1 MTTAVFAP
9 GSYRYMPAVFQ
20 YSGGVVAE
28 PGYAIER
35 VRFHRPVPLADG
47 FERIAAVL
55 DDAGRPLT
63 SFCACELRS
72 PEPFSEAGFKAF
84 NELYVGTL
92 VKWGISDGKTNPVA
106 RSNVCPEIEKPAV
119 PSFHAFAY
127 TVPAYPAASAAVSAA
142 RSFIVAG
149 SGECPEGRSNYRDH
163 IIRRGDQ
170 SPEGMAVK
178 AQWVVGEMERRLVA
192 LGVTFKDT
200 TASQLYSV
208 YDPHPFLADVLVKR
222 GAMSSGLTWHYC
234 RPPVVDLDFEM
245 DCRGIERERVIA

>member
-1 MTTAVFAP
+1 MTTTLFAP
-9 GSYRYMPAVFQ
+9 GNYRYIPAVFQ
-20 YSGGVVAE
+20 YSGGVIAE
-28 PGYAIER
+28 PGFAIER

-47 FERIAAVL
+47 FERIAAIIRG
-55 DDAGRPLT
+55 AGRPLS
-63 SFCACELRS
+63 SFSACELRS
-72 PEPFSEAGFKAF
+72 PEPFSEAGFKSF

-92 VKWGISDGKTNPVA
+92 VKWGISDGTSNPVA
-106 RSNVCPEIEKPAV
+106 RSNVCPEIEKPGV

-127 TVPAYPAASAAVSAA
+127 TVPVRTGDAAS

-149 SGECPEGRSNYRDH
+149 SGECPEGRGNYRDH

-170 SPEGMAVK
+170 SAGGMAEK
-178 AQWVVGEMERRLVA
+178 ARWVVGEMERRLGA
-192 LGVTFKDT
+192 LGVTFRDT

-208 YDPHPFLADVLVKR
+208 FDPHPFLAEILVGR

-245 DCRGIERERVIA
+245 DCRGIALERVVV